1 VLSAEVATSA
11 RPFARKDDDMPYQ
24 PLDLSF
30 LMTSEMKAAIEGVK
44 LLIAAGFPEATFAVE
59 YGEDPVGVYLIA
71 TIDLEDLEEV
81 RDLYRDRIVDLQV
94 DEGLRL
100 YVMPTRAVAR
110 ARDLASGA

>member
-1 VLSAEVATSA
+1 
-11 RPFARKDDDMPYQ
+11 MPYQ

-30 LMTSEMKAAIEGVK
+30 LMTSEMKAAIEEVK
-44 LLIAAGFPEATFAVE
+44 RLIAAGFPEATFSVE

-94 DEGLRL
+94 DDGLRL
-100 YVMPTRAVAR
+100 YVIAVR
-110 ARDLASGA
+110 PI